1 MKAGFVAMTKSRS
14 RNECG
19 ARAMSRISSSQL
31 ANHMLF
37 WQYLDRPQK
46 HPSLTY
52 NFSTTVDHLLQ
63 PALARFWMISPK
75 HWRVEN

>member
-31 ANHMLF
+31 ANQMPF
-37 WQYLDRPQK
+37 WQYLDRSQK

-52 NFSTTVDHLLQ
+52 NFSVRFGTLLNNSKVMGSYYCSL
-63 PALARFWMISPK
+63 PA
-75 HWRVEN
+75 